1 MRRIAVLA
9 VLLALAA
16 ACRSGGSTGA
26 VSEGGS
32 TTTVAQTPATTSAP
46 PSTSTGQA
54 SPPTTAAATTTAF
67 PGIWPFATKAALD
80 AYTTGPEK
88 TFRDPVATA
97 QGFAATYLGMD
108 NPVTFPF
115 SATGPGAGDVG
126 VGPRYTEGHTTIAT
140 PRATFTV
147 VLRQLGAQGTTGPWT
162 VIGAA
167 SPEIVVVTPGVGVKV
182 ASPVRTTGQALA
194 FEGAVSVTVREDGM
208 IAAQSLG
215 KGTVT
220 GGGDQLRAFSGDV
233 KFRAPTKPAGAVAY
247 VELSAADGHVVK
259 ATVVRVRFT

>member
-1 MRRIAVLA
+1 MKKVAVLA
-9 VLLALAA
+9 VLLVLAA
-16 ACRSGGSTGA
+16 ACRSGGSSGT
-26 VSEGGS
+26 VSEGAS
-32 TTTVAQTPATTSAP
+32 TTTVGPVPTTSGAQTT
-46 PSTSTGQA
+46 TSTGRS
-54 SPPTTAAATTTAF
+54 SPSTTAPPTTTAF

-80 AYTTGPEK
+80 AYTAGADK

-97 QGFAATYLGMD
+97 QGFATTYLGMD

-126 VGPRYTEGHTTIAT
+126 VGPRYSEGHTTIAN
-140 PRATFTV
+140 PQARFTV
-147 VLRQLGAQGTTGPWT
+147 VLRQLGTQGTTGPWV

-167 SPEIVVVTPGVGVKV
+167 SPEIVVVTPGVGAKV
-182 ASPVRTTGQALA
+182 ASPLRTTGQALA

-208 IAAQSLG
+208 VAAQSLG